1 MRSAR
6 TDEQVIRK
14 ASIIDGP
21 TDAVWQRITSQ
32 DGINDEMGPY
42 LKMTMPR
49 SFRGNS
55 IADVTPGTRIGR
67 SGLLLFGIIPVG
79 FDDITIARIEPGRMF
94 REESRMTGMR
104 IWVHHRT
111 LEPTNGTAGEQ
122 TIVTD
127 EITVAPRAL
136 LGLIPGSSALVR
148 TILGRFFAHRHRR
161 LAWTMSSLRSTMP
174 PQA

>member
-1 MRSAR
+1 MRSVR

-14 ASIIDGP
+14 ASVIDSP
-21 TDAVWQRITSQ
+21 PDSVWRRITSQ

-55 IADVTPGTRIGR
+55 IGDVTPGTRIGK
-67 SGLLLFGIIPVG
+67 SYLLLFRFIPVG

-111 LEPTNGTAGEQ
+111 LEPTNGTAGEG

-127 EITVAPRAL
+127 EITVAPRRL
-136 LGLIPGSSALVR
+136 LGIIPGSSALVS

-161 LAWTMSSLRSTMP
+161 LARTMRTLSGTMP
-174 PQA
+174 PEA

>member
-1 MRSAR
+1 MRSVR
-6 TDEQVIRK
+6 TDEQVIRT
-14 ASIIDGP
+14 ASVIDSP
-21 TDAVWQRITSQ
+21 PDSVWQRITSQ

-55 IADVTPGTRIGR
+55 IADVTPGTRIGK
-67 SGLLLFGIIPVG
+67 SYLLLFGLIPVG
-79 FDDITIARIEPGRMF
+79 FDDITIASIEPGRMF

-111 LEPTNGTAGEQ
+111 LEPTDGTAGGR
-122 TIVTD
+122 TTVTD
-127 EITVAPRAL
+127 EITVAPWTPF
-136 LGLIPGSSALVR
+136 GLIPGSSALVR
-148 TILGRFFAHRHRR
+148 TILGQFFAHRHRR
-161 LAWTMSSLRSTMP
+161 LARTMRTLGSSEP

>member
-6 TDEQVIRK
+6 TDEQVIRT
-14 ASIIDGP
+14 ASVVEGSADL
-21 TDAVWQRITSQ
+21 VWQRVTSQ

-42 LKMTMPR
+42 LRMTMPR
-49 SFRGNS
+49 SFRGRS
-55 IADVTPGTRIGR
+55 IGNVTPGTRIGR
-67 SGLLLFGIIPVG
+67 SHLLLFGFLPVG
-79 FDDITIARIEPGRMF
+79 VDDITIAGIEPGRMF

-111 LEPTNGTAGEQ
+111 LEPTNDAAGEK

-127 EITVAPRAL
+127 EITVAPQAPL
-136 LGLIPGSSALVR
+136 QFIPGWGALVSTVLR
-148 TILGRFFAHRHRR
+148 GFFAHRHRR
-161 LAWTMSSLRSTMP
+161 LARTMLAMNSAPP

>member
-1 MRSAR
+1 MSSAH
-6 TDEQVIRK
+6 TDEQVIRT
-14 ASIIDGP
+14 ASVIDSP
-21 TDAVWQRITSQ
+21 PDAVWRRITTQ

-67 SGLLLFGIIPVG
+67 SWLLLFGVIPVG

-111 LEPTNGTAGEQ
+111 LESTNGTAGEK

-127 EITVAPRAL
+127 EITVAPWTL
-136 LGLIPGSSALVR
+136 LGLIPGSSTLVS
-148 TILGRFFAHRHRR
+148 TVLGRFFAHRHRR
-161 LAWTMSSLRSTMP
+161 LARTMRTLGSSVP